1 MTHDDGLRKYRQ
13 VPCLPTTAGMETV
26 TPLLIAVFQGH
37 EKIVE
42 ALLDAKADATIS
54 TKVQQTV

>member
-1 MTHDDGLRKYRQ
+1 
-13 VPCLPTTAGMETV
+13 ME
-26 TPLLIAVFQGH
+26 TPLLLAVFQGH